1 MKKIRYFVEFLIIM
15 FLLVIFKILGF
26 KLASSLGGLIGR
38 LVGPLFRSK
47 KKILSNISKAFP
59 EIEEKNTELI
69 VKKMWENYGRIL
81 SEYMFIKN
89 FRNSK
94 YKKFLTIEGQE
105 ILNELKDS
113 KEPVVFISGH
123 FNNFEL
129 MAMQIEKSGI
139 NLAAIYRP
147 LNNIF
152 LNKIMEKIRTKYICR
167 KQIKKGGSGTRE
179 LLESFK
185 NNYSI
190 AIMIDQRVSESI
202 KVNFFNQK
210 ASTTTIPAQLFKKF
224 GSKIVPIYIE
234 RINGVY
240 FKMTVSR
247 PIILEKES
255 TIEAITLKQIFLA
268 TKLQLQ
274 LYLLNLLKNLAL
286 KLCQYILKE

>member
-1 MKKIRYFVEFLIIM
+1 MKKIRYFVEFLIII

-38 LVGPLFRSK
+38 LVGPFFRSK
-47 KKILSNISKAFP
+47 KKILSNISKALP
-59 EIEEKNTELI
+59 EIEKKNTELI

-179 LLESFK
+179 LLESLK

-202 KVNFFNQK
+202 KTDFFGHK
-210 ASTTTIPAQLFKKF
+210 ASTTTIPAQLVKKF

-240 FKMTVSR
+240 FKMTVNR
-247 PIILEKES
+247 PIIFEKES
-255 TIEAITLKQIFLA
+255 TIEEITLK
-268 TKLQLQ
+268 
-274 LYLLNLLKNLAL
+274 LNKWLEKM
-286 KLCQYILKE
+286 ILINPDQWIWSHDRWK

>member
-1 MKKIRYFVEFLIIM
+1 MKKIRYFVEFLIII

-38 LVGPLFRSK
+38 SVGPLFRSK
-47 KKILSNISKAFP
+47 KKILSNISKALP
-59 EIEEKNTELI
+59 KIGEKNTELI

-202 KVNFFNQK
+202 KVDFFNQK

-240 FKMTVSR
+240 FKMTINK
-247 PIILEKES
+247 PISFDKES
-255 TIEAITLKQIFLA
+255 TIEEITLN
-268 TKLQLQ
+268 
-274 LYLLNLLKNLAL
+274 LNKWLEKM
-286 KLCQYILKE
+286 ILINPGQWIWSHDRWK

>member
-1 MKKIRYFVEFLIIM
+1 MKKIRYFVEFLIII

-38 LVGPLFRSK
+38 SVGPLFRSK
-47 KKILSNISKAFP
+47 KKILSNISKALP
-59 EIEEKNTELI
+59 KIGEKNTELI

-152 LNKIMEKIRTKYICR
+152 LNKIMEKIRTKYICQ
-167 KQIKKGGSGTRE
+167 KQIKKGRSGTRE

-202 KVNFFNQK
+202 KTDFFGHK

-247 PIILEKES
+247 PIIFEKES
-255 TIEAITLKQIFLA
+255 TIEEITLK
-268 TKLQLQ
+268 
-274 LYLLNLLKNLAL
+274 LNKWLEKM
-286 KLCQYILKE
+286 ILINPDQWIWSHDRWK

>member
-1 MKKIRYFVEFLIIM
+1 MKKIRYFVEFLIII

-38 LVGPLFRSK
+38 SVGPFFRSK
-47 KKILSNISKAFP
+47 KKILSNISKALP
-59 EIEEKNTELI
+59 KIGEKNTELI

-152 LNKIMEKIRTKYICR
+152 LNKIMEKIRTKHICQ
-167 KQIKKGGSGTRE
+167 KQIKKGRSGTRE

-202 KVNFFNQK
+202 KVDFFNQK

-247 PIILEKES
+247 PIIFEKES
-255 TIEAITLKQIFLA
+255 TIEEITLK
-268 TKLQLQ
+268 
-274 LYLLNLLKNLAL
+274 LNKWLEKM
-286 KLCQYILKE
+286 ILINPDQWIWSHDRWK

>member
-1 MKKIRYFVEFLIIM
+1 MKKIRYFVEFLIII

-38 LVGPLFRSK
+38 LLGPLFRSK
-47 KKILSNISKAFP
+47 KKILSNISKALP
-59 EIEEKNTELI
+59 GIEEKNTELI

-105 ILNELKDS
+105 ILDELKDS

-202 KVNFFNQK
+202 KTNFFGHK
-210 ASTTTIPAQLFKKF
+210 ASTTTIPAQLVKKF

-240 FKMTVSR
+240 FKMTISKPVSFD
-247 PIILEKES
+247 KES
-255 TIEAITLKQIFLA
+255 TIEEITLN
-268 TKLQLQ
+268 
-274 LYLLNLLKNLAL
+274 LNKWLEKM
-286 KLCQYILKE
+286 ILINPGQWIWSHDRWK

>member
-1 MKKIRYFVEFLIIM
+1 MKKIRYFVEFLIII

-26 KLASSLGGLIGR
+26 KLASSLVGLIGR
-38 LVGPLFRSK
+38 SVGPLFRSK
-47 KKILSNISKAFP
+47 KKILSNISKALP

-202 KVNFFNQK
+202 KVDFFNQK

-255 TIEAITLKQIFLA
+255 TIEEITLK
-268 TKLQLQ
+268 
-274 LYLLNLLKNLAL
+274 LNKWLEKM
-286 KLCQYILKE
+286 ILINPDQWIWSHDRWK

>member
-1 MKKIRYFVEFLIIM
+1 MKKIRYFVEFLIII

-38 LVGPLFRSK
+38 SVGPLFRSK
-47 KKILSNISKAFP
+47 KKILSNISKALP
-59 EIEEKNTELI
+59 KIGEKNTELI

-152 LNKIMEKIRTKYICR
+152 LNKIMEKIRTKYICQ

-202 KVNFFNQK
+202 KVDFFNQK

-255 TIEAITLKQIFLA
+255 TIEEITLK
-268 TKLQLQ
+268 
-274 LYLLNLLKNLAL
+274 LNKWLEKM
-286 KLCQYILKE
+286 ILINPDQWIWSHDRWK

>member
-1 MKKIRYFVEFLIIM
+1 MKKIKYFVEFLIII

-26 KLASSLGGLIGR
+26 KLASNLGGLIGR
-38 LVGPLFRSK
+38 SIGPLFRSK
-47 KKILSNISKAFP
+47 KKILSNISKALP
-59 EIEEKNTELI
+59 EIGDKNIELI

-81 SEYMFIKN
+81 SEYMFVKN

-94 YKKFLTIEGQE
+94 NKKFLTIEGQE

-129 MAMQIEKSGI
+129 MAMQVEKSGI

-167 KQIKKGGSGTRE
+167 NQIKKGRSGTRE
-179 LLESFK
+179 LLKSFK

-190 AIMIDQRVSESI
+190 AVMIDQRVSESI
-202 KVNFFNQK
+202 KTDFFGHK
-210 ASTTTIPAQLFKKF
+210 ASTTTIPAQLVKKF

-240 FKMTVSR
+240 FKMTISKPVSFD
-247 PIILEKES
+247 KES
-255 TIEAITLKQIFLA
+255 TIEEITLN
-268 TKLQLQ
+268 
-274 LYLLNLLKNLAL
+274 LNKWLEKM
-286 KLCQYILKE
+286 ILINPGQWIWSHDRWK

>member
-1 MKKIRYFVEFLIIM
+1 MKKIRYFVEFLIII

-38 LVGPLFRSK
+38 SVGPLFRSK
-47 KKILSNISKAFP
+47 KKILSNISKALP
-59 EIEEKNTELI
+59 KIGEKNTELI

-105 ILNELKDS
+105 ILDELKDS

-202 KVNFFNQK
+202 KVDFFNQK
-210 ASTTTIPAQLFKKF
+210 ASTTTIPAQLVKKF

-255 TIEAITLKQIFLA
+255 TIEEITLK
-268 TKLQLQ
+268 
-274 LYLLNLLKNLAL
+274 LNKWLEKM
-286 KLCQYILKE
+286 ILINPDQWIWSHDRWK

>member
-1 MKKIRYFVEFLIIM
+1 MKKIRYFVEFLIII

-59 EIEEKNTELI
+59 EIEEKSTELI

-202 KVNFFNQK
+202 KTDFFGHK
-210 ASTTTIPAQLFKKF
+210 ASTTTIPAQLVKKF

-240 FKMTVSR
+240 FKMTISK
-247 PIILEKES
+247 PISFNKES
-255 TIEAITLKQIFLA
+255 TIEEITLH
-268 TKLQLQ
+268 
-274 LYLLNLLKNLAL
+274 LNKWLEKM
-286 KLCQYILKE
+286 ILINPDQWIWSHDRWK

>member
-1 MKKIRYFVEFLIIM
+1 MKKIRYFVEFLIII

-38 LVGPLFRSK
+38 LVGPLFRSE
-47 KKILSNISKAFP
+47 KKILSNISKALP

-105 ILNELKDS
+105 VLNELKDS

-202 KVNFFNQK
+202 KVDFFNQK

-240 FKMTVSR
+240 FRMTVSR

-255 TIEAITLKQIFLA
+255 TIEEITLK
-268 TKLQLQ
+268 
-274 LYLLNLLKNLAL
+274 LNKWLEKM
-286 KLCQYILKE
+286 ILINPDQWIWSHDRWK

>member
-1 MKKIRYFVEFLIIM
+1 MKKIRYFVEFLIII

-38 LVGPLFRSK
+38 SVGPLFRSK
-47 KKILSNISKAFP
+47 KKIFSNISKALP
-59 EIEEKNTELI
+59 KIGEKNTELI

-94 YKKFLTIEGQE
+94 HKKFLTIEGQE

-129 MAMQIEKSGI
+129 MAMQVEKSGI
-139 NLAAIYRP
+139 NLTAIYRP

-167 KQIKKGGSGTRE
+167 NQIKKGRSGTRE
-179 LLESFK
+179 LLKSFK

-202 KVNFFNQK
+202 KIDFFGQK
-210 ASTTTIPAQLFKKF
+210 ASTTTIPAQLVKKF

-240 FKMTVSR
+240 FKMTINK
-247 PIILEKES
+247 PISFDKES
-255 TIEAITLKQIFLA
+255 TIEEITLK
-268 TKLQLQ
+268 
-274 LYLLNLLKNLAL
+274 LNKWLEKM
-286 KLCQYILKE
+286 ILINPDQWIWSHDRWK

>member
-1 MKKIRYFVEFLIIM
+1 MKKIRYFVEFLIII

-38 LVGPLFRSK
+38 SVGPLFRSK
-47 KKILSNISKAFP
+47 KKILSNISKALP
-59 EIEEKNTELI
+59 KIGEKNTELI

-152 LNKIMEKIRTKYICR
+152 LNKIMEKIRTKYICQ
-167 KQIKKGGSGTRE
+167 KQIKKGRSGTRE

-202 KVNFFNQK
+202 KVDFFNQK

-247 PIILEKES
+247 PIIFEKES
-255 TIEAITLKQIFLA
+255 TIEEITLK
-268 TKLQLQ
+268 
-274 LYLLNLLKNLAL
+274 LNKWLEKM
-286 KLCQYILKE
+286 ILINPDQWIWSHDRWK

>member
-1 MKKIRYFVEFLIIM
+1 MKKIRYFVEFLIII

-38 LVGPLFRSK
+38 SVGPLFRSK
-47 KKILSNISKAFP
+47 KTILSNISKALP

-152 LNKIMEKIRTKYICR
+152 LNKIMEIIRTKYICR

-202 KVNFFNQK
+202 KVDFFNQK

-240 FKMTVSR
+240 FKMTISK
-247 PIILEKES
+247 PISFDKES
-255 TIEAITLKQIFLA
+255 TIEEITLN
-268 TKLQLQ
+268 
-274 LYLLNLLKNLAL
+274 LNKWLEKM
-286 KLCQYILKE
+286 ILINPGQWIWSHDRWR

>member
-1 MKKIRYFVEFLIIM
+1 
-15 FLLVIFKILGF
+15 
-26 KLASSLGGLIGR
+26 
-38 LVGPLFRSK
+38 
-47 KKILSNISKAFP
+47 
-59 EIEEKNTELI
+59 
-69 VKKMWENYGRIL
+69 MWENYGRIL

-167 KQIKKGGSGTRE
+167 KQIKKGGSGTRK
-179 LLESFK
+179 LLESFNK
-185 NNYSI
+185 ITDCPVLLNTSFNVKGQPIVNTPGDAIDCFLSTNIDTLAIGNFI
-190 AIMIDQRVSESI
+190 A
-202 KVNFFNQK
+202 
-210 ASTTTIPAQLFKKF
+210 
-224 GSKIVPIYIE
+224 
-234 RINGVY
+234 
-240 FKMTVSR
+240 
-247 PIILEKES
+247 EKED
-255 TIEAITLKQIFLA
+255 
-268 TKLQLQ
+268 
-274 LYLLNLLKNLAL
+274 N
-286 KLCQYILKE
+286 

>member
-1 MKKIRYFVEFLIIM
+1 MKKIRYFVEFLIII

-38 LVGPLFRSK
+38 SVGPLFRSK
-47 KKILSNISKAFP
+47 KKILSNISKALP
-59 EIEEKNTELI
+59 EIGKKNTELI

-129 MAMQIEKSGI
+129 MAMQVEKSGI
-139 NLAAIYRP
+139 NLTAIYRP

-167 KQIKKGGSGTRE
+167 NQIKKGRSGTRE
-179 LLESFK
+179 LLKSFK

-202 KVNFFNQK
+202 KIDFFGQK
-210 ASTTTIPAQLFKKF
+210 ASTTTIPAQLVKKF
-224 GSKIVPIYIE
+224 GSTIVPIYIE

-240 FKMTVSR
+240 FKMTISK
-247 PIILEKES
+247 PISFDKES
-255 TIEAITLKQIFLA
+255 TIEEITLN
-268 TKLQLQ
+268 
-274 LYLLNLLKNLAL
+274 LNKWLEKM
-286 KLCQYILKE
+286 ILINPGQWIWSHDRWK